1 MDKRVF
7 LAVSVIV
14 VLLMYL
20 VPYLVLS
27 GIAGPATF
35 LFWVILS
42 AMYLVFVYISFRR

>member
-7 LAVSVIV
+7 LVVSVIV

-27 GIAGPATF
+27 GIAGSETF
-35 LFWVILS
+35 LFWAILS
-42 AMYLVFVYISFRR
+42 AIYLVFVYISFRR